1 MFCRLLMIIAIA
13 HFQPNEYAIL
23 TRYFTIL
30 IKFAHELDR
39 ELFTYAS
46 THTIF
51 FSPNFWKKLMK
62 KNLVFFLKKY

>member
-30 IKFAHELDR
+30 VKFAHELDR

-51 FSPNFWKKLMK
+51 FSPNF
-62 KNLVFFLKKY
+62 